1 MAGLILA
8 GEAVFV
14 LPFQITRLFR
24 PVVLD
29 LFGISATELGAAQ
42 GVYGLVAMLAYF
54 PGGLLADR
62 FSARRLLA
70 MSLWCTAL
78 GGLYMATFPGYQ
90 GALAIWGFFGLTTIL
105 LFWAALIKATR
116 EWGGEA
122 AQGRAYGLLEG
133 GRGLLAAALGAL
145 GAYSLSLTLPDG
157 YGAAT
162 LAEREAALRL
172 VIHGYTLATALAGAF
187 VWFAIPETGSRA
199 PAGARLPGF
208 RHAVQAL
215 RLGSVW
221 LQALIVVCAYVG
233 YKGFDNYSLYAVQAW
248 GLDEAEA
255 ARLIADAYWLRPVAA
270 LAAGLIADRIRAS
283 RTLLLC
289 FAGLL
294 AADLLF
300 AFATPAPG
308 IGWLLTG
315 NVLVTFTAV
324 CALRGVY
331 FALLGEARVPPA
343 MTGAAIG
350 IVSAIGFTPDV
361 FTTLV
366 AGLLIDASPGLVGHQ
381 RFFMFLAAFA
391 ALGAAACLALQR
403 HLRQPPRPAR

>member
-29 LFGISATELGAAQ
+29 LFGITATELGAAQ

-54 PGGLLADR
+54 PGGLLADS

-78 GGLYMATFPGYQ
+78 GGIYLATFPGYQ
-90 GALAIWGFFGLTTIL
+90 GALAVWGFFGLTTIL
-105 LFWAALIKATR
+105 LFWAALIKAAR
-116 EWGGEA
+116 EWGGEDT
-122 AQGRAYGLLEG
+122 QGRAYGLLEG

-172 VIHGYTLATALAGAF
+172 VIQGYTLATALAGVF
-187 VWFAIPETGSRA
+187 VWFAIPETA
-199 PAGARLPGF
+199 PRKGALAAGQPLVF

-215 RLGSVW
+215 RLRAVW

-248 GLDEAEA
+248 GLDEAKA
-255 ARLIADAYWLRPVAA
+255 AQLVADAYWLRPVAA

-289 FAGLL
+289 FAVLL
-294 AADLLF
+294 GADLLF

-308 IGWLLTG
+308 IGWLLVG
-315 NVLVTFTAV
+315 NVLVTFTAI

-331 FALLGEARVPPA
+331 FALLGEAKVPPA

-361 FTTLV
+361 FVTYT
-366 AGLLIDASPGLVGHQ
+366 AGLLIDASPGLIGHQ
-381 RFFMFLAAFA
+381 RFFLFLAVFA
-391 ALGAAACLALQR
+391 ALGAAACLALHR
-403 HLRQPPRPAR
+403 HLRPTTRS